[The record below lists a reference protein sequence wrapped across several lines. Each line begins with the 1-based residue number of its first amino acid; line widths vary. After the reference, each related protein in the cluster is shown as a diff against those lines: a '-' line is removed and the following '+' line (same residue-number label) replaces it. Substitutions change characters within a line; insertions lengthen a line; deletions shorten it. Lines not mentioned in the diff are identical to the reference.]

1 MKIDDETDDDE
12 DGSRSR
18 QPTITHMSSLGGAA
32 EVDRVSTEEVETTSK
47 EECLLGSS
55 VWYTSCYQTK
65 TYMLSSLLSTS
76 LKKEAARKW

>member
-32 EVDRVSTEEVETTSK
+32 EVDRVSTEEVETSSK

-55 VWYTSCYQTK
+55 V
-65 TYMLSSLLSTS
+65 
-76 LKKEAARKW
+76 

>member
-32 EVDRVSTEEVETTSK
+32 EVEVETTSR

-55 VWYTSCYQTK
+55 V
-65 TYMLSSLLSTS
+65 
-76 LKKEAARKW
+76 